1 MNVSQAPAGSD
12 KLSPGGGSEAGSD
25 ESGGVAL
32 GEGGGG
38 SSPGVG
44 VVLAGGGV
52 GLRRGVGVGV
62 GSGSSSSSG
71 ELLFPASSGVASA
84 EGVGCGVGFGLEVVP
99 APPVEVC
106 AGVAMGVG
114 VPATGVTLL
123 SPAPVGDAPG
133 CTGDAFG
140 SAVSGR
146 ELSFPEDEP
155 ELRW

>member
-1 MNVSQAPAGSD
+1 MNVSQDPAASD
-12 KLSPGGGSEAGSD
+12 ELSAGGGSDAGSS
-25 ESGGVAL
+25 ESGGVPL

-38 SSPGVG
+38 SSGVG

-62 GSGSSSSSG
+62 GSVSSSSSG
-71 ELLFPASSGVASA
+71 VLLFPASSGVASV
-84 EGVGCGVGFGLEVVP
+84 EGVGCGVGFGLEVVLP
-99 APPVEVC
+99 PPVEVC

-133 CTGDAFG
+133 CTGSAFG

-146 ELSFPEDEP
+146 ELSFAGDEP